1 MRSGSREKR
10 GDEEEAGLNTLRP
23 TSNAAFPSK
32 NKQIRGSQ
40 CEICGLII
48 FRKQKQSKSTSK
60 RKIKIEREIFD

>member
-40 CEICGLII
+40 CEICGLAALLAVNQ
-48 FRKQKQSKSTSK
+48 RTLARVPAKAPAPWG
-60 RKIKIEREIFD
+60 